1 MLRWPHGASGIKAS
15 SASRD
20 RRKGLASPPA
30 SRARTGAGGEG
41 QGVLAV
47 APSAPCAQRGRGRER
62 RSPPAHLPVPAGI
75 RKPPTSPE
83 SCNLT
88 TRQGR
93 GPSRRLPRAT
103 PSGTSRGARRRLP
116 SWVFSRKLGV
126 VLTVEAIVCA
136 PGARLDPRPGTTSG
150 DALGSPKLDYG
161 GVGAGAWEQGAQAH

>member
-1 MLRWPHGASGIKAS
+1 MLA
-15 SASRD
+15 
-20 RRKGLASPPA
+20 
-30 SRARTGAGGEG
+30 AG
-41 QGVLAV
+41 
-47 APSAPCAQRGRGRER
+47 PSAPCAQRGCGRER